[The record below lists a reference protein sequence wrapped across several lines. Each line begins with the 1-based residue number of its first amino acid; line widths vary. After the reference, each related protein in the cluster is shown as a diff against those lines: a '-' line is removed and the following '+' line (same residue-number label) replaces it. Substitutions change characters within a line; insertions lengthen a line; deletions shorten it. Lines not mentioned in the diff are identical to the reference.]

1 MNKGNNMSDANI
13 PSNSGAPA
21 APSADTNSNSQQNT
35 SITSGSVQST
45 AQGAQQVLS
54 NPNAS
59 PQAKAQAVKQLKS
72 LKIKVDGQE
81 YEERLPFDMPDTP
94 EARDWMVKNL
104 QMSKVANKRMGEK
117 AQLENEVREFLT
129 ELKNNPKKLLSNS
142 TYGVDLKKLAAQ
154 MIEEEIANAAKSPEQ
169 LAKEALENELN
180 DLKEQRKRDKSENE
194 ARESE
199 RATQMAY
206 EQYDTQMT
214 QTLEK
219 SDLPKSPYVIKK
231 MADYML
237 MGLKEGLDVTPD
249 DVLPLV
255 REEILEDIRQ
265 MAQAMPLETIEKL
278 FGGDILTKIRKK
290 NVSRAKSQPQTPA
303 ARLPDVGATK
313 STPSAK
319 VDESKKKTIKQMFG
333 V

>member
-1 MNKGNNMSDANI
+1 MSDANV
-13 PSNSGAPA
+13 PSNTAAPTAPVQESNAPA
-21 APSADTNSNSQQNT
+21 SSAPTQQIANQAAKT
-35 SITSGSVQST
+35 L
-45 AQGAQQVLS
+45 A

-59 PQAKAQAVKQLKS
+59 PQAKVQAAKQLKA

-81 YEERLPFDMPDTP
+81 YEESLPFEIPDTA
-94 EARDWMVKNL
+94 EARDYMTRNL

-117 AQLENEVREFLT
+117 AQLENEVRSFL
-129 ELKNNPKKLLSNS
+129 EQLKSNPKKLLTDP

-169 LAKEALENELN
+169 LAKEALENELSE
-180 DLKEQRKRDKSENE
+180 LKQQRKKEKEENDT
-194 ARESE
+194 REFE
-199 RATQMAY
+199 RIQQM
-206 EQYDTQMT
+206 EYDRYDNLMT

-237 MGLKEGLDVTPD
+237 MGLKEGLDITPE

-265 MAQAMPLETIEKL
+265 MSQAMPLETIEKL

-290 NVSRAKSQPQTPA
+290 NVSRAKAQPQTA
-303 ARLPDVGATK
+303 QARLPDVGATK
-313 STPSAK
+313 SSPKEK

>member
-1 MNKGNNMSDANI
+1 MSDANV
-13 PSNSGAPA
+13 PSNTGAPA
-21 APSADTNSNSQQNT
+21 APTDQSSN
-35 SITSGSVQST
+35 
-45 AQGAQQVLS
+45 AQQAAAVAQVAGQVLN

-59 PQAKAQAVKQLKS
+59 QAQKAQAVKQLKS

-81 YEERLPFDMPDTP
+81 YEEQLPFNMPDTP
-94 EARDWMVKNL
+94 ESRDWMTKNL
-104 QMSKVANKRMGEK
+104 QMSKVAQKRMGEK
-117 AQLENEVREFLT
+117 AQLENEVRDFLT
-129 ELKNNPKKLLSNS
+129 QLKNDPKKLLSNS

-154 MIEEEIANAAKSPEQ
+154 MIEEEM
-169 LAKEALENELN
+169 
-180 DLKEQRKRDKSENE
+180 SENE
-194 ARESE
+194 RRETD

-206 EQYDTQMT
+206 DQYDTQMT

-237 MGLKEGLDVTPD
+237 MGLKEGLDVTPE

-255 REEILEDIRQ
+255 REEVLEDIRQ

-290 NVSRAKSQPQTPA
+290 NVSRAKSQPQTASP
-303 ARLPDVGATK
+303 RLPDVGATK
-313 STPSAK
+313 ATK
-319 VDESKKKTIKQMFG
+319 TETVNKDKMKTIKQLWG

>member
-1 MNKGNNMSDANI
+1 MSDANV
-13 PSNSGAPA
+13 PSNSAGPA
-21 APSADTNSNSQQNT
+21 APESSQ
-35 SITSGSVQST
+35 SPSSSP
-45 AQGAQQVLS
+45 APAQQAQVNQAAQTLA

-59 PQAKAQAVKQLKS
+59 PAQKVQAAKQLKA

-81 YEERLPFDMPDTP
+81 FEERLPFEIPDTA
-94 EARDWMVKNL
+94 EARDYMTKNL
-104 QMSKVANKRMGEK
+104 QMSKAASKRMGEK
-117 AQLENEVREFLT
+117 AQLENEVRSFL
-129 ELKNNPKKLLSNS
+129 EQLKSNPKKLLSDK

-154 MIEEEIANAAKSPEQ
+154 MIEEEISNAAKSPEQ
-169 LAKEALENELN
+169 LAKEALEAELTE
-180 DLKEQRKRDKSENE
+180 LKEQRKKDQADNE
-194 ARESE
+194 KREFE
-199 RATQMAY
+199 RVQQMEY
-206 EQYDTQMT
+206 DRYDTLMT

-237 MGLKEGLDVTPD
+237 MGLKEGLNVTPE

-265 MAQAMPLETIEKL
+265 MSQAMPLETIEKL

-290 NVSRAKSQPQTPA
+290 NVSRAKSNPQTA
-303 ARLPDVGATK
+303 SAKLPDVGATK
-313 STPSAK
+313 AVDKPK
-319 VDESKKKTIKQMFG
+319 IDESKKKTIKQMFG

>member
-1 MNKGNNMSDANI
+1 MSDANT
-13 PSNSGAPA
+13 PSTATPA
-21 APSADTNSNSQQNT
+21 ATTSQEST
-35 SITSGSVQST
+35 QST
-45 AQGAQQVLS
+45 SSSQSAAPAQQVANQAAQTLA

-59 PQAKAQAVKQLKS
+59 TAQKVQAAKQLKA

-81 YEERLPFDMPDTP
+81 YEESLPFEIPDTQ
-94 EARDWMVKNL
+94 EARDYMTRNL

-117 AQLENEVREFLT
+117 AQLENEVRQFL
-129 ELKNNPKKLLSNS
+129 EQLKSNPKKLLTDP

-169 LAKEALENELN
+169 LAKEALENELSE
-180 DLKEQRKRDKSENE
+180 LKEQRKKEKEENE
-194 ARESE
+194 TREFE
-199 RATQMAY
+199 RIQQM
-206 EQYDTQMT
+206 EYDRYDNLMT

-237 MGLKEGLDVTPD
+237 MGLKEGLDITPE

-265 MAQAMPLETIEKL
+265 MSQAMPLETIEKL

-290 NVSRAKSQPQTPA
+290 NVAKAKSQPQTA
-303 ARLPDVGATK
+303 AAKLPDVGATK
-313 STPSAK
+313 ASEKKQTAE
-319 VDESKKKTIKQMFG
+319 DKKKTIKQLWG

>member
-1 MNKGNNMSDANI
+1 MADANI
-13 PSNSGAPA
+13 PASSGAPA
-21 APSADTNSNSQQNT
+21 APQDSQSQTSSQSSSAPTQQAAT
-35 SITSGSVQST
+35 QA
-45 AQGAQQVLS
+45 AQTLA

-59 PQAKAQAVKQLKS
+59 STQKAQAVKQLKA
-72 LKIKVDGQE
+72 LKIKVDGHE
-81 YEERLPFDMPDTP
+81 YEESLPFEIPDTA
-94 EARDWMVKNL
+94 EARDYMTRQL

-117 AQLENEVREFLT
+117 AQLENEVRSFL
-129 ELKNNPKKLLSNS
+129 EQLKSNPKKLLSDK

-154 MIEEEIANAAKSPEQ
+154 MIEEEISNAAKSPEQ
-169 LAKEALENELN
+169 LAKEALESELTE
-180 DLKEQRKRDKSENE
+180 LKEQRKREQADNE
-194 ARESE
+194 KREFE
-199 RATQMAY
+199 RVQQM
-206 EQYDTQMT
+206 EYDRYDNLMT

-237 MGLKEGLDVTPD
+237 MGLKEGLDITPE

-265 MAQAMPLETIEKL
+265 MSQAMPLETIEKL

-290 NVSRAKSQPQTPA
+290 NVSRAKAQPQTA
-303 ARLPDVGATK
+303 QARLPDVGATK
-313 STPSAK
+313 A
-319 VDESKKKTIKQMFG
+319 VESKKTDKDKMKTIKQLWG

>member
-1 MNKGNNMSDANI
+1 MSD
-13 PSNSGAPA
+13 SNSSSNNAAPA
-21 APSADTNSNSQQNT
+21 AAPAQESNT
-35 SITSGSVQST
+35 SSSSAPVQQAAT
-45 AQGAQQVLS
+45 QAAQTLA

-59 PQAKAQAVKQLKS
+59 PTQKAQAAKQLKA

-81 YEERLPFDMPDTP
+81 YEESFPFEIPDTP
-94 EARDWMVKNL
+94 EARDYMTRQL

-117 AQLENEVREFLT
+117 AQLENEVRQFL
-129 ELKNNPKKLLSNS
+129 EQLKSNPKKLLTDP

-169 LAKEALENELN
+169 LAKEALESELSE
-180 DLKEQRKRDKSENE
+180 LKEQRKKDQAENE
-194 ARESE
+194 KREFE
-199 RATQMAY
+199 RVQQMEY
-206 EQYDTQMT
+206 DRYDTLMT

-237 MGLKEGLDVTPD
+237 MGLKEGLDITPE

-265 MAQAMPLETIEKL
+265 MSQAMPLETIEKL

-290 NVSRAKSQPQTPA
+290 NVSRAKSQPQTA
-303 ARLPDVGATK
+303 QAKLPDVGATK
-313 STPSAK
+313 AVDKAK

>member
-1 MNKGNNMSDANI
+1 MSDANV
-13 PSNSGAPA
+13 PSNTGAPA
-21 APSADTNSNSQQNT
+21 APTDQSSN
-35 SITSGSVQST
+35 
-45 AQGAQQVLS
+45 AQQAAAVAQVAGQVLN

-59 PQAKAQAVKQLKS
+59 QAQKAQAVKQLKS

-81 YEERLPFDMPDTP
+81 YEEQLPFNMPDTP
-94 EARDWMVKNL
+94 ESRDWMTKNL
-104 QMSKVANKRMGEK
+104 QMSKVAQKRMGEK
-117 AQLENEVREFLT
+117 AQLENEVRDFLT
-129 ELKNNPKKLLSNS
+129 QLKNDPKKLLSNS

-154 MIEEEIANAAKSPEQ
+154 MIEEEISNAAKSPEQ
-169 LAKEALENELN
+169 LAKEGLERELSE
-180 DLKEQRKRDKSENE
+180 LKEQRKRDMSENE
-194 ARESE
+194 RRETD

-206 EQYDTQMT
+206 DQYDTQMT

-237 MGLKEGLDVTPD
+237 MGLKEGLDVTPE

-290 NVSRAKSQPQTPA
+290 NVSRAKSQPQTASP
-303 ARLPDVGATK
+303 RLPDVGATK
-313 STPSAK
+313 ATK
-319 VDESKKKTIKQMFG
+319 TETVNKDKMKTIKQLWG

>member
-1 MNKGNNMSDANI
+1 MADANT
-13 PSNSGAPA
+13 PSNTGAPTAPADQSSQASQTPASSGQQA
-21 APSADTNSNSQQNT
+21 AAVNQ
-35 SITSGSVQST
+35 
-45 AQGAQQVLS
+45 AAQVLN

-59 PQAKAQAVKQLKS
+59 QAQKAQAVKQLKS

-81 YEERLPFDMPDTP
+81 YDEQLPFNMPDTP
-94 EARDWMVKNL
+94 EARDWMTKNL
-104 QMSKVANKRMGEK
+104 QMSKVAQKRMGEK
-117 AQLENEVREFLT
+117 AQLENEVRDFLT
-129 ELKNNPKKLLSNS
+129 QLKNDPKKLLSNS

-154 MIEEEIANAAKSPEQ
+154 MIEQEIANAAKSPEQ
-169 LAKEALENELN
+169 LAKEALEQELNEL
-180 DLKEQRKRDKSENE
+180 KEARKRDKAENE
-194 ARESE
+194 SRESQ
-199 RATQMAY
+199 RATEIAY
-206 EQYDTQMT
+206 EHYDTQMT

-237 MGLKEGLDVTPD
+237 MGLKEGLDVTPE

-290 NVSRAKSQPQTPA
+290 NVSRAKSQPQTA
-303 ARLPDVGATK
+303 GARLPDVGATK
-313 STPSAK
+313 STPGTK
-319 VDESKKKTIKQMFG
+319 VDPLKKKTIKEMFG